1 MSKLVQR
8 YDDELL
14 TPTEPE
20 LASLKEKEREIPFL
34 IKVLS
39 HAVRENKALIDALE
53 ERLKKVANQAQ
64 VYEPEDPK
72 PDCYTLMGSELK
84 DLVIQMRTNNQ
95 YISSMLEGLE
105 I

>member
-1 MSKLVQR
+1 
-8 YDDELL
+8 
-14 TPTEPE
+14 
-20 LASLKEKEREIPFL
+20 
-34 IKVLS
+34 
-39 HAVRENKALIDALE
+39 LE

-84 DLVIQMRTNNQ
+84 ELIVQIRTNNQ